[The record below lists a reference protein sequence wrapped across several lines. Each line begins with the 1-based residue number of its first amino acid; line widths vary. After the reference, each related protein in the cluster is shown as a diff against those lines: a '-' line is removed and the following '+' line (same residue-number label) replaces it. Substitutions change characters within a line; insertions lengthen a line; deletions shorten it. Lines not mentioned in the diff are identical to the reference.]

1 VDDGQSVP
9 AQTVDTLSDSAQA
22 VSVNEQGAAGETGDS
37 ETGAKEGEEEEKE
50 EEKKTEDEES
60 VSADA
65 SSAAK
70 ESSTVE
76 GDDQKKRFV
85 AFCLL
90 DTPNGYLCCIG

>member
-1 VDDGQSVP
+1 MDDGQ
-9 AQTVDTLSDSAQA
+9 TVDALCDSARA
-22 VSVNEQGAAGETGDS
+22 VSVNEQGAAGKTGDS
-37 ETGAKEGEEEEKE
+37 ETGAKEGEEKA
-50 EEKKTEDEES
+50 EEKKTEEEET